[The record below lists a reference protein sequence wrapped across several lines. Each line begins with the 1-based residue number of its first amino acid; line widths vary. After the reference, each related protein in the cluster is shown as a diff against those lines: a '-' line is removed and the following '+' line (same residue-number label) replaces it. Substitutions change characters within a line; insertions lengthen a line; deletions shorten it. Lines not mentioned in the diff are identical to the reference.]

1 MSDYNTNDG
10 KSIVIALAAIVF
22 VVLLCTG
29 GGFALALNAAGM
41 LGNSWL
47 DREIVESS
55 RQYSE
60 SNTAA
65 FYSRLESVNKISVQ
79 LASTTLTPEMR
90 AALTSQRDLLESEM
104 RREVDKI
111 PVGSRTSAMYPYS
124 NN

>member
-1 MSDYNTNDG
+1 MSDSNDG
-10 KSIVIALAAIVF
+10 PSHHGVIAAFIF
-22 VVLLCTG
+22 FVLLCG
-29 GGFALALNAAGM
+29 VDGLVM
-41 LGNSWL
+41 IGNTIV
-47 DREIVESS
+47 DRKVVESS
-55 RQYSE
+55 RQYAE

-90 AALTSQRDLLESEM
+90 VALTSQRDLLESEM

-111 PVGSRTSAMYPYS
+111 PVGSRTSAMIPYAT

>member
-1 MSDYNTNDG
+1 MSNSDFSPYRFVAGTAVFFV
-10 KSIVIALAAIVF
+10 VISVIVF
-22 VVLLCTG
+22 
-29 GGFALALNAAGM
+29 AANAAGM

-90 AALTSQRDLLESEM
+90 VALTSQRDLLESEM

-111 PVGSRTSAMYPYS
+111 PVGSRTSAMIPYTTS
-124 NN
+124 N